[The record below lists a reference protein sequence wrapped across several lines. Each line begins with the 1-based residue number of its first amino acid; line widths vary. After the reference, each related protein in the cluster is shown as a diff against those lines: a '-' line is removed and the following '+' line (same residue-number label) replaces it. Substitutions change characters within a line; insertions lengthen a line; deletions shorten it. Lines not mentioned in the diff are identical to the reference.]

1 MKSIEKNYDFDLIVS
16 SEALKRNREKCLNL
30 NKKVVKKR
38 KLKRWL
44 KNLLWTILGAFIGI
58 IIYQLF
64 TIETVHETPV
74 GNYTCRGGI
83 FQVCTGSNEI
93 ADYLG
98 VE

>member
-1 MKSIEKNYDFDLIVS
+1 MIRDNDDDFDLIGS
-16 SEALKRNREKCLNL
+16 SEALKRNREKNLNL
-30 NKKVVKKR
+30 AKKIFKRR

-44 KNLLWTILGAFIGI
+44 KNILWMILGASIVI

-64 TIETVHETPV
+64 TVETVHETPV
-74 GNYTCRGGI
+74 GSYTCRGGI
-83 FQVCTGSNEI
+83 FQVCTGSNEV